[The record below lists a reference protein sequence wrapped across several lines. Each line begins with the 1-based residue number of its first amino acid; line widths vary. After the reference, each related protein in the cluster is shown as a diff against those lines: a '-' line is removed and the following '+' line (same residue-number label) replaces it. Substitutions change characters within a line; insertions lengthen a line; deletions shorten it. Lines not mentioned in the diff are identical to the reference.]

1 MPTATVT
8 SKGQI
13 TLPKRIRVLLRLEE
27 GDRVAFRER
36 PDGSV
41 VIEPETLDLMSM
53 EGRIRPPAR
62 GISLDEMDAAIR
74 RAVTKR
80 RAGGGR

>member
-1 MPTATVT
+1 MPAATVT

-13 TLPKRIRVLLRLEE
+13 TLPKEIRVRLRLEE

-36 PDGSV
+36 PDGSIV
-41 VIEPETLDLMSM
+41 LEPETLDLLSL
-53 EGRIRPPAR
+53 EGRIRPRVR
-62 GISLDEMDAAIR
+62 GVSLDDMDAAVR

-80 RAGGGR
+80 SAGGGR